1 MVGNLWEWVSDWYD
15 SGAYATQPTEQPSGP
30 LQGNYKVVR
39 GGSWLDSTLGDR
51 LSFFRAANRHWQL
64 PEARRSYIGFRC
76 ATSTND

>member
-1 MVGNLWEWVSDWYD
+1 MTAGPTL
-15 SGAYATQPTEQPSGP
+15 TQPTEQPSGP

-64 PEARRSYIGFRC
+64 PGARRSYIGFRC
-76 ATSTND
+76 AVSQPD